1 MAKKVSSEDRLRT
14 IPLFSQLTKQEL
26 RHISGLMT
34 PVTIPS
40 GRTFIRQGE
49 VGREFVVI
57 LDGTATVRRNGR
69 KVAEVGPGD
78 FLGEISVLSG
88 APRNADVV
96 AATDM
101 TIEVLNPAEFHA
113 LLDEN
118 ATITRKILMSAVTRL
133 SELERSHSS

>member
-26 RHISGLMT
+26 RHISSLMT

-49 VGREFVVI
+49 VGREFIVI

-78 FLGEISVLSG
+78 FLGESRALEQAVVG
-88 APRNADVV
+88 EARRPADRVAEVDREVV
-96 AATDM
+96 AGEELTD
-101 TIEVLNPAEFHA
+101 VLVVGRAHPH
-113 LLDEN
+113 
-118 ATITRKILMSAVTRL
+118 RR
-133 SELERSHSS
+133 ER